1 MKTLLEYLYD
11 YNPVICKRFTEIL
24 CDIYSSPKRS
34 ELLLDHYRDNDFVE
48 FSLSAIFLWTRAN
61 AVYNEHIDWDHH
73 NDQFRS
79 YIRNLLRDS
88 PVLRKQ
94 LPLTESGTTVPGG
107 TYKEL
112 LAYAYPFYIEHFL
125 E

>member
-11 YNPVICKRFTEIL
+11 YNPVVCKRFTEIL
-24 CDIYSSPKRS
+24 CDIYSSSKHS
-34 ELLLDHYRDNDFVE
+34 KLLIESYDENEYVRFC
-48 FSLSAIFLWTRAN
+48 LSDVFLWAKAN

-73 NDQFRS
+73 NDQFRN
-79 YIRNLLRDS
+79 YIWNLLRDN
-88 PVLRKQ
+88 PVLHKQ
-94 LPLTESGTTVPGG
+94 LPSTESGTTVPGG
-107 TYKEL
+107 AYKEL